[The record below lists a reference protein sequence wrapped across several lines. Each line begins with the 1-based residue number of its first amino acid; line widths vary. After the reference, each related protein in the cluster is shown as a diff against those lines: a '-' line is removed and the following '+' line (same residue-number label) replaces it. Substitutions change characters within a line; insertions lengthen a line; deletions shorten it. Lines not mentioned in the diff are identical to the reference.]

1 VTALFQRKTLKQLEK
16 TNMPR
21 PKKERPEGEEA
32 PKRVRR
38 GFAQII
44 TDKISKKYDGAIDPA
59 KLQAGL
65 DEIEKIIATF
75 DELKKAKKKDFRALK
90 KFSKE
95 ELEAYLATL
104 K

>member
-1 VTALFQRKTLKQLEK
+1 MA
-16 TNMPR
+16 R
-21 PKKERPEGEEA
+21 PKKEGTESMA
-32 PKRVRR
+32 KRVRR

-44 TDKISKKYDGAIDPA
+44 IDKVSKKYDGAIDPA

-90 KFSKE
+90 KFSRE

>member
-1 VTALFQRKTLKQLEK
+1 
-16 TNMPR
+16 MPR
-21 PKKERPEGEEA
+21 PKKEGAEGEA
-32 PKRVRR
+32 KRVRR

-44 TDKISKKYDGAIDPA
+44 IDKISKKYNGGIDAA

>member
-1 VTALFQRKTLKQLEK
+1 MA
-16 TNMPR
+16 R
-21 PKKERPEGEEA
+21 PKKEGAENMA
-32 PKRVRR
+32 KRVRR

-44 TDKISKKYDGAIDPA
+44 IDKVSKKYDGAIDPA

>member
-1 VTALFQRKTLKQLEK
+1 
-16 TNMPR
+16 MPR
-21 PKKERPEGEEA
+21 EKKERPEGQA
-32 PKRVRR
+32 KRIRR

-44 TDKISKKYDGAIDPA
+44 TDKINRKYDGAVDGS
-59 KLQAGL
+59 KLQAAL
-65 DEIEKIIATF
+65 DEVEKIIASL

>member
-1 VTALFQRKTLKQLEK
+1 MA
-16 TNMPR
+16 R
-21 PKKERPEGEEA
+21 PKKEGAEGEA
-32 PKRVRR
+32 KRVRR

-44 TDKISKKYDGAIDPA
+44 VDKISKKYDGAIDPA

-75 DELKKAKKKDFRALK
+75 DELKKAKKKDFKALK

-95 ELEAYLATL
+95 EIEAYLATL

>member
-1 VTALFQRKTLKQLEK
+1 MHRKTLNQLEK
-16 TNMPR
+16 TNMAR

-44 TDKISKKYDGAIDPA
+44 VDKVTRKYDGAIEPV

-65 DEIEKIIATF
+65 DEIAKIIATF

>member
-1 VTALFQRKTLKQLEK
+1 MA
-16 TNMPR
+16 R
-21 PKKERPEGEEA
+21 PKKEGAEGEA
-32 PKRVRR
+32 KRVRR

-44 TDKISKKYDGAIDPA
+44 VDKISKKYDGAIDPA

-65 DEIEKIIATF
+65 DEIEKIIATL
-75 DELKKAKKKDFRALK
+75 DELKKAKKKDFKALK

-95 ELEAYLATL
+95 EIEAYLATL

>member
-1 VTALFQRKTLKQLEK
+1 MA
-16 TNMPR
+16 R
-21 PKKERPEGEEA
+21 PKKEGAEGA
-32 PKRVRR
+32 AKRVRR

-44 TDKISKKYDGAIDPA
+44 IDKISKKYDGAIDGA

-75 DELKKAKKKDFRALK
+75 DELKKAKKKDFSALK
-90 KFSKE
+90 KFTKE
-95 ELEAYLATL
+95 ELEAYLANM

>member
-1 VTALFQRKTLKQLEK
+1 MQCKTDNQLET
-16 TNMPR
+16 TNMAR
-21 PKKERPEGEEA
+21 PKKEGAESMA
-32 PKRVRR
+32 KRVRR

-44 TDKISKKYDGAIDPA
+44 IDKVSKKYDGAIDPA

>member
-1 VTALFQRKTLKQLEK
+1 MARQ
-16 TNMPR
+16 
-21 PKKERPEGEEA
+21 KKEGAEGMA
-32 PKRVRR
+32 KRVRR

-44 TDKISKKYDGAIDPA
+44 VDKISKKYDGAIDPA

-95 ELEAYLATL
+95 EIEAYLATL

>member
-1 VTALFQRKTLKQLEK
+1 MAAFLHRKTLNQLETK
-16 TNMPR
+16 TMAR

-44 TDKISKKYDGAIDPA
+44 VDKINKKYDGAIEPA

-65 DEIEKIIATF
+65 SEIEKIIATF
-75 DELKKAKKKDFRALK
+75 DELKKAKNKDVRLLR

-95 ELEAYLATL
+95 EIEAYLATL